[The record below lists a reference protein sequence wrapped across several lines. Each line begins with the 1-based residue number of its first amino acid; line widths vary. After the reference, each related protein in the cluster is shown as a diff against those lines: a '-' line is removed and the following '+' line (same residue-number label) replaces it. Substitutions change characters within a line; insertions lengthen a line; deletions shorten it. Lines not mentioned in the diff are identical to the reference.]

1 MGSRDSASHGA
12 WSSGPW
18 LGPTRPSNICR
29 ETRKLSPSEAKK
41 GSRVTGSA
49 EPAKTNLS
57 PPPPESRLLSAQP
70 ANAVAAS
77 VAATAPNTAGRID
90 VNRTCHLTINRPD
103 PCPSKILGTLL
114 RGERRR
120 PRSPAPRRS
129 QKRSEE
135 RCVGK
140 E

>member
-70 ANAVAAS
+70 ANAVATS
-77 VAATAPNTAGRID
+77 VAATAPTTAGRIG
-90 VNRTCHLTINRPD
+90 VNPTRHLTINRQD
-103 PCPSKILGTLL
+103 PYPSKILWTSQ
-114 RGERRR
+114 RGDRRQYRAKAPWRAER
-120 PRSPAPRRS
+120 
-129 QKRSEE
+129 
-135 RCVGK
+135 GK
-140 E
+140 DRQ